1 MGQSSVREQW
11 RKRVERWK
19 DSGLTAQEFAAE
31 TGLNFHT
38 LRYWSSRLQG
48 EKRDKGKA
56 ATLVASKPRFIEVTE
71 ALSGTKTMTDG
82 SGLELV
88 VSEVVIRVPVGFDE
102 KTLRQVL
109 SVVRQ
114 P

>member
-1 MGQSSVREQW
+1 MEQPNTREHW

-31 TGLNFHT
+31 TGRSFHP
-38 LRYWSSRLQG
+38 LRYWSWRLRS
-48 EKRDKGKA
+48 EKLGKGGS

-71 ALSGTKTMTDG
+71 ALAGARTMTDG

-88 VSEVVIRVPVGFDE
+88 VSDRGE
-102 KTLRQVL
+102 
-109 SVVRQ
+109 
-114 P
+114 